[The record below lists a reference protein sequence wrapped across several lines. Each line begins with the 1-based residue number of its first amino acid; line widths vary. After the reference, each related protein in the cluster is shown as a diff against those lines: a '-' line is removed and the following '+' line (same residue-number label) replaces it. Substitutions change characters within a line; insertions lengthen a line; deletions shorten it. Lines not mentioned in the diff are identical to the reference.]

1 MISSHGKL
9 GLLLAL
15 TLLVFLW
22 GTPVSAQHNSQH
34 LLPPDLQKLGEGFR
48 ERTRQARQSIERTF
62 QMRVQSLEN
71 QIQRQHEQKL
81 LQKSLR
87 PCRPTKYDYQMA
99 NQIASS
105 EGIEIGDALYRIMSA
120 RGC

>member
-1 MISSHGKL
+1 MISSQGKL

-15 TLLVFLW
+15 TLFVFLW
-22 GTPVSAQHNSQH
+22 DTPVSAQCNSQFAG
-34 LLPPDLQKLGEGFR
+34 LKQLCEDTN
-48 ERTRQARQSIERTF
+48 ERKRQARQSIERTF